1 MMKIE
6 FAGPAGSG
14 KSTLV
19 NLLSEDTLRISQVR
33 MPTTDNMGDMPFFLW
48 SFVKFLPT
56 YLAFPKNGDRKLTRR
71 ELAWLM
77 IVNNW
82 PHRLMRLSNGTMQAL
97 IIDQGP
103 VFLITSLY
111 CFGPSWL
118 QRPEIE
124 TFWQSVFAKWA
135 QTLDMIVLLD
145 ASNECLYQ
153 RIIGRSKSH
162 IMKGEESSAVYQFL
176 DRWRAGY
183 NEILERFSQLSPC
196 PRVFRID
203 SGMVPIDRISRLIK
217 MEIINFN
224 NEYEQTS

>member
-1 MMKIE
+1 MKIE

-19 NLLSEDTLRISQVR
+19 RLLSEETPRISQMQ
-33 MPTTDNMGDMPFFLW
+33 MPSTNKAEDMPFFLW
-48 SFVKFLPT
+48 SFLKFLPC
-56 YLAFPKNGDRKLTRR
+56 YLSFPKNNDRKLTRR

-82 PHRLMRLSNGTMQAL
+82 PGQLMRSSNGTSRAL

-111 CFGPSWL
+111 CFGPSWMR
-118 QRPEIE
+118 RPKTEE
-124 TFWQSVFAKWA
+124 FWREVFVKWA
-135 QTLDMIVLLD
+135 KTLDMIVLLD

-153 RIIGRSKSH
+153 RIISRSKSH
-162 IMKGEESSAVYQFL
+162 IMKDKDAAAVYEFL

-183 NEILERFSQLSPC
+183 NEVLEKLTMQSPC
-196 PRVFRID
+196 PRLYRID
-203 SGMVPIDRISRLIK
+203 SEKVPIDRISRLVK

-224 NEYEQTS
+224 NEHEQTS